1 MNTPTTTGFSGLNG
15 TQGTTISSSSGTT
28 GTGALLDKNAFL
40 KLMMVQLQEQDPLNP
55 NSQDPTQYI
64 QQLAQMTTLEQETNI
79 ASSTAASAAAAATT
93 QAIALLGHTA
103 TYIDSNGNAQTGVV
117 QSVQTAGGNPTL
129 TIGGIAGISPGAVAQ
144 IS

>member
-1 MNTPTTTGFSGLNG
+1 MTNPTTGFTGLNG
-15 TQGTTISSSSGTT
+15 TQGTTISSGAGPT
-28 GTGALLDKNAFL
+28 GTGSLLDKNAFL

-79 ASSTAASAAAAATT
+79 ANSTAASAAAASTT
-93 QAIALLGHTA
+93 QAIALLGHTV
-103 TYIDSNGNAQTGVV
+103 TYIDSNGNAQSGLV

-144 IS
+144 IA